1 MRRIDLLLPHRRPG
15 HHPMTTTT
23 PEGGTEAGEPHRE
36 PHAAGGGGV
45 RVGAERLRPILV
57 ITSGVQG
64 VGKSTFA
71 EALAQRIEAVVVS
84 SDVVRVEVGGVVL
97 KEGMLDYYTEFG
109 RDYIAKLYDALLK
122 RAHAHLSEGRS
133 VICDASF
140 ERKQDRAA
148 AFGLARSSNA
158 AFLAVECLCWET
170 VRYHRLRRRL
180 EQQGRDDLL
189 DETWRIYVDHARRFE
204 EVQDEIPPEGHIV
217 IETSLRLEDWV
228 EYVADRAELLRRAPA
243 EEVAELAARAARPPR
258 ILIVDDDPQF
268 LDVLESILGEDG
280 FEVARAESG
289 SQGIERFDAGT
300 FDLVVTDKRM
310 PGGSGVELARHIKA
324 VAPRTPIIMVSA
336 FGSGDLGRT
345 EEEGIF
351 KFLKKPV
358 RLPALMGAVEE
369 ALASEEGPA
378 PKRSTPDD
386 EEDGKGSVT

>member
-1 MRRIDLLLPHRRPG
+1 MRRIDLLLPHEGAG
-15 HHPMTTTT
+15 HHPMTITTT
-23 PEGGTEAGEPHRE
+23 PEGGTEEGEQERQ
-36 PHAAGGGGV
+36 PHAASGEV
-45 RVGAERLRPILV
+45 RIGAEKLRPILV
-57 ITSGVQG
+57 ITPGVQG

-71 EALAQRIEAVVVS
+71 EALAQRIDAVVVS

-148 AFGLARSSNA
+148 AFELARSSNA

-180 EQQGRDDLL
+180 EKQGRDDLL

-204 EVQDEIPPEGHIV
+204 EIQDEVPPESHVV

-243 EEVAELAARAARPPR
+243 EEVAQLAARAARPPH

-289 SQGIERFDAGT
+289 REGIERFDAGK

-310 PGGSGVELARHIKA
+310 PGGSGVELARHVKA

-336 FGSGDLGRT
+336 FGTGDLGKP

-369 ALASEEGPA
+369 ALASEEGHA
-378 PKRSTPDD
+378 PKRSTPD
-386 EEDGKGSVT
+386 EGGDGKGSVT